1 MTLRFRTATRWI
13 FGIIVGRKKLDEGNS
28 QRPFESDWHSTTLVG
43 VVPVFAVL
51 TDWEQSPL
59 FENPWET
66 MQNKWMYKCDDEHHI
81 WKAKPQTSSYA
92 GVGHLRFTALYFKLS
107 RWWRLICGAFFS
119 AFFPM
124 EFRAKERLL
133 TVYCF
138 VSWSCYFEQLETEIQ
153 NIKFSHPEQQLH
165 QCWHSFQVQSWQKN
179 VKNVWNN

>member
-1 MTLRFRTATRWI
+1 MRVILKDRF
-13 FGIIVGRKKLDEGNS
+13 K
-28 QRPFESDWHSTTLVG
+28 SDWHSTTLVG

-119 AFFPM
+119 AFFPTD
-124 EFRAKERLL
+124 FQAKRESACSLPVCSQPRHLFVMSCTISNGFSENIDVLL
-133 TVYCF
+133 
-138 VSWSCYFEQLETEIQ
+138 
-153 NIKFSHPEQQLH
+153 KFFCLKQSSVNAFNSH
-165 QCWHSFQVQSWQKN
+165 
-179 VKNVWNN
+179 